1 MGWQKIL
8 LTIVLIILACK
19 DAECGGPALG
29 RILSDS
35 RPPLGLGAQFI
46 VGIIAVFIIFANTML
61 CTFIVRDPNLWS
73 YRVNRVMF
81 SMGIADL
88 LTGLILI
95 PQAYRE
101 HQINPNRTSELQLNS
116 SNSDNHYF
124 DPSVCRILTAGTWL
138 SVTTSIYTFTIVSFA
153 RYIATVHEQ
162 LFERYFSPGTAY
174 YSIIP
179 CWVGGL
185 IHAIPLLTDWNN
197 RTTSDFTTCSLP
209 IKDDAWLNGSLAT
222 VFVIPTLIILVCY
235 GLVLRKVMQ
244 SEAQRTE
251 GIHMTFVLSLLT
263 LAFLVCWWPAII
275 YLSAKYDSDRDSRA
289 FYFCFMNSLINPLLF
304 MSLNTTLRRKAKDF
318 FQGIAAFC
326 LCRGETP
333 CKSKENT
340 ADPSSPIRN
349 MDAEPMYFKVD
360 DD

>member
-1 MGWQKIL
+1 M
-8 LTIVLIILACK
+8 
-19 DAECGGPALG
+19 
-29 RILSDS
+29 
-35 RPPLGLGAQFI
+35 
-46 VGIIAVFIIFANTML
+46 VGIIAVLIIFANTML

-95 PQAYRE
+95 PQTYRE
-101 HQINPNRTSELQLNS
+101 HQINPTITNETQPDSTD
-116 SNSDNHYF
+116 SDNHYF
-124 DPSVCRILTAGTWL
+124 DSSVCRIMNAGTWL

-153 RYIATVHEQ
+153 RYMATVHEQ
-162 LFERYFSPGTAY
+162 LFERYFSPATAY
-174 YSIIP
+174 YSIVP

-185 IHAIPLLTDWNN
+185 IHAIPLLTDWND
-197 RTTSDFTTCSLP
+197 RSTSDFTTCSLP
-209 IKDDAWLNGSLAT
+209 IKDDAWLTWSLVT
-222 VFVIPTLIILVCY
+222 VFVIPTLVILVCY
-235 GLVLRKVMQ
+235 GLVLRKVIQ
-244 SEAQRTE
+244 SERQRTE

-275 YLSAKYDSDRDSRA
+275 YLSAKYDSGDSRA
-289 FYFCFMNSLINPLLF
+289 FYFCFMNSLINPILF
-304 MSLNTTLRRKAKDF
+304 MSLNKTLRRKAKDF

-326 LCRGETP
+326 LCQGETP

-340 ADPSSPIRN
+340 ADPSSPIEP
-349 MDAEPMYFKVD
+349 MEPMYFKVD